1 MNESTLI
8 KKVEKLLRFPPDFE
22 YADVIAILQ
31 EFGFK
36 LRNTKG
42 SHNIFIL
49 TNPLPDINY
58 GAEMIVVPTVKG
70 RKVKKTYLKKLA
82 KLLDL
87 EVWYYEKQR
96 TSKKN

>member
-1 MNESTLI
+1 MI

-70 RKVKKTYLKKLA
+70 RKVKKTYLK
-82 KLLDL
+82 
-87 EVWYYEKQR
+87 
-96 TSKKN
+96 N